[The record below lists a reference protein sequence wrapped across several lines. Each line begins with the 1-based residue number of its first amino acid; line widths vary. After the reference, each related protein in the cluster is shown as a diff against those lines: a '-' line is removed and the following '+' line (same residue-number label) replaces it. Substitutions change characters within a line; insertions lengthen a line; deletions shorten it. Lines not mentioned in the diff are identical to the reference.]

1 MASKPP
7 EATRTAWNRFALQAL
22 RRPRPRD
29 TSVSISILQNSKTIH
44 VLLKPHSLWSLVM
57 QPQQRDTGWSW
68 AQVSLRPCVPVVVGR
83 LELSKDLSGSNMT
96 ASISETLPT
105 NPANCT
111 GL

>member
-7 EATRTAWNRFALQAL
+7 EATRTTWNIFALQAL

-57 QPQQRDTGWSW
+57 QHQQRDTRLELGTS
-68 AQVSLRPCVPVVVGR
+68 VPAVVGR
-83 LELSKDLSGSNMT
+83 LELSKDLWQQHDCIHFRNSPNQPS
-96 ASISETLPT
+96 
-105 NPANCT
+105 
-111 GL
+111 